1 MNSKM
6 KKILCIIGAVFICF
20 TVSNAKAE
28 KDTINE
34 RLIRVEETVKSLD
47 IRLTQRID
55 DTNQRIDELKQ
66 DINRRFV
73 ETNQKIDK
81 TNERIDALKQDINRR
96 FDESNQAINR
106 RFDESNQAIS
116 RRFDESSRRFDESNQ
131 AISRRF
137 DDSSQDIDNVRA
149 LMYVILAGLFSILAM
164 ICSLIV
170 YIVKKDRKETNQSH
184 LQNEIIPDLKII
196 VQKVDTLENDFK
208 EKVIPLWEHYN
219 NHVTQEPQL
228 KYASL

>member
-28 KDTINE
+28 KYTINE
-34 RLIRVEETVKSLD
+34 RLIRVEETLKNLD
-47 IRLTQRID
+47 IHLTQRIDDTNQRID

-66 DINRRFV
+66 DINRRF
-73 ETNQKIDK
+73 
-81 TNERIDALKQDINRR
+81 
-96 FDESNQAINR
+96 DESNQAINR
-106 RFDESNQAIS
+106 RLDESNQAIN
-116 RRFDESSRRFDESNQ
+116 RRFDESNQ

-170 YIVKKDRKETNQSH
+170 YIVKKDRKETSQPH
-184 LQNEIIPDLKII
+184 PQNEIIPDLKII
-196 VQKVDTLENDFK
+196 VQKVVTLENDFK

-219 NHVTQEPQL
+219 NQDNQEPQL